1 MRTKELIDRCYKIEN
16 ELLKSVFTKHGI
28 SELHTIIFYIKH
40 CGCFYYHG
48 LKIDINFLINLSEKD
63 RILLFDI
70 YECYIPKN

>member
-16 ELLKSVFTKHGI
+16 DLLKSVFAKHGV

-48 LKIDINFLINLSEKD
+48 F
-63 RILLFDI
+63 
-70 YECYIPKN
+70 